1 MCACDKNYIII
12 IILTYVGGGLR
23 LVSSTSRF
31 SSSGRVEVFNN
42 GQFGTV
48 CETFFDQTD
57 ANVACRQLGYANAT
71 NYGTVGS
78 LG

>member
-1 MCACDKNYIII
+1 M
-12 IILTYVGGGLR
+12 
-23 LVSSTSRF
+23 
-31 SSSGRVEVFNN
+31 EVFNN
-42 GQFGTV
+42 GRFGTV

-57 ANVACRQLGYANAT
+57 ADVACRQLGYANAT